1 MSHNFTDEQQYILQL
16 LEWGKNQLSRG
27 NLTAL
32 PDFNNLNLSENIKQE
47 IITFSKANS
56 IYAGKKKHTINI
68 SSKAIKKKSNKKSTK
83 KSIKK

>member
-27 NLTAL
+27 NLTTL

-47 IITFSKANS
+47 IIRFSRDNS
-56 IYAGKKKHTINI
+56 LYAGKKNI
-68 SSKAIKKKSNKKSTK
+68 L
-83 KSIKK
+83 